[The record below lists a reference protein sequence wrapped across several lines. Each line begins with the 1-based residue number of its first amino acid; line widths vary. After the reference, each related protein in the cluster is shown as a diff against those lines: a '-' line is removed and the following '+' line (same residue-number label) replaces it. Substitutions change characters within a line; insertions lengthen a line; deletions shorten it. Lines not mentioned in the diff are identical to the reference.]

1 MDYSTNNPMDSR
13 TDKPTANPASDPPP
27 HRHPLRNNCRNADK
41 RPHFK
46 SAMNAVAGGFM
57 ICVVLLSLL
66 APAAAKG
73 CLNIW
78 MDGKETAKCDGQ
90 GLISV
95 PSGLSSSIH
104 VIRLENNNFQI
115 LPSKVFQERGLIN
128 LQKIFLSNCT
138 LGMIAQ
144 DAFHQLNHL
153 VELDLGQNL
162 LTSVPSESFR
172 NLLNVRRLLLR
183 QNPIKT
189 LRESNFVSLNKLEHL
204 DLSYCQIDQIEPGSF
219 KGVPHLKSLKLNNN
233 RLTTLTPNVFVDIP
247 PLYTIALEHNPWNC
261 DCELRPLHQWISVN
275 NMLLEPPQCKTPAK
289 YENKDWSRMLIDE
302 LACMPAVLPT
312 ETENSGQIGGNATFR
327 CRIRSSPRPEIDWRV
342 EEPTNLVI
350 PSNSQSSSPNANGQ
364 LIPQPSPPYTLN
376 TLSTNPYLNS
386 PINTEERFIISE
398 PMIESDEVVVSTFTL
413 INLQPDDAQRKF
425 ICNAKNKAGLGQE
438 TFTINVYSA
447 STVLKGGSISG
458 TILIILLILIF
469 LLLIGVFV
477 FTRHRKR
484 SKPGA
489 NSNNNAVSENKLDV
503 LKNVKNSLVGNHHI
517 KKSAT
522 LTGANHT
529 GDQNNKLHVKN
540 DQDLPNSQKLKITEN
555 GNGGLYVNG
564 YAGSQPT
571 LLNGGPDLMNSN
583 AAKFSTANLQYNP
596 AALSPYA
603 GNLNSSGLTLL
614 NNEMPMSGDMINGSS
629 AMLNYGDPRMIN
641 VGPNDFTP
649 NNQNLAS
656 SQYGTSFV
664 QPVNHLMPYQTTG
677 GSGYLEANPG
687 GYLGSN
693 DQLLNGYNNYENMYS
708 PFNQQYVIQQSQ
720 QQQNAYGT
728 YVGATTTGPTE
739 LQMQTTN
746 QYAGDDTA
754 AASVYYQNTLGK
766 RNSPMISNNLSQS
779 TLAQA
784 GNALLANQ
792 DIYATLQNPQLAQH
806 HVNILGQGSYNIA
819 AQPTVVRYSPDDEGY
834 SEETANSANFTLEG
848 TEV

>member
-1 MDYSTNNPMDSR
+1 MDNPEDNPKLDPLR
-13 TDKPTANPASDPPP
+13 IHRKNTDK
-27 HRHPLRNNCRNADK
+27 R
-41 RPHFK
+41 RPFK
-46 SAMNAVAGGFM
+46 SAISSFT
-57 ICVVLLSLL
+57 ICVLLSLFT
-66 APAAAKG
+66 PAAAKG

-128 LQKIFLSNCT
+128 LQKIFLSNCS

-162 LTSVPSESFR
+162 LTTVPSESFR

-183 QNPIKT
+183 QNPIKI
-189 LRESNFVSLNKLEHL
+189 LRESNFISLNKLEHL
-204 DLSYCQIDQIEPGSF
+204 DLSYCQINQIEPGSF
-219 KGVPHLKSLKLNNN
+219 KGIPHLKSLKLNNN
-233 RLTTLTPNVFVDIP
+233 QLTMLTPNVFVDIP

-302 LACMPAVLPT
+302 LACTPTILPS
-312 ETENSGQIGGNATFR
+312 ETDNSGPIGGNATFR

-342 EEPTNLVI
+342 EEPTNLVL
-350 PSNSQSSSPNANGQ
+350 PSNTQSSSSANSNGQ
-364 LIPQPSPPYTLN
+364 LTPQPSPPYTLN
-376 TLSTNPYLNS
+376 TLSTSPYLNNPANS
-386 PINTEERFIISE
+386 AEERFIISE
-398 PMIESDEVVVSTFTL
+398 PMLEVDDVVISTFTL

-425 ICNAKNKAGLGQE
+425 VCNAKNKAGLGQE

-447 STVLKGGSISG
+447 STGVLKGGSISG
-458 TILIILLILIF
+458 TLLIILLIVIF
-469 LLLIGVFV
+469 LLSIGLFV

-484 SKPGA
+484 NKPNSHSA
-489 NSNNNAVSENKLDV
+489 NNGVSENKLDV

-522 LTGANHT
+522 VTAGADH
-529 GDQNNKLHVKN
+529 NNKLHVKN

-555 GNGGLYVNG
+555 TNGGLYVNG
-564 YAGSQPT
+564 YTGSKPT

-583 AAKFSTANLQYNP
+583 VAKFSTNLQYNP

-629 AMLNYGDPRMIN
+629 AMLNYSDPRMIN
-641 VGPNDFTP
+641 VGPNDFAQ
-649 NNQNLAS
+649 NNANLAS
-656 SQYGTSFV
+656 SQYGTASFV
-664 QPVNHLMPYQTTG
+664 QSPVNHLMPYQATA
-677 GSGYLEANPG
+677 SGYLDTNPA

-693 DQLLNGYNNYENMYS
+693 DQLLNGFNNYENMYS
-708 PFNQQYVIQQSQ
+708 PFNQQYVIQQQ

-728 YVGATTTGPTE
+728 YLGASNTGPTE

-754 AASVYYQNTLGK
+754 AAVYYQNTLGK

-779 TLAQA
+779 TLAQT

-819 AQPTVVRYSPDDEGY
+819 QPTVVRYSPDDEGY
-834 SEETANSANFTLEG
+834 SEETANSTNFTLEG

>member
-1 MDYSTNNPMDSR
+1 MDNPKD
-13 TDKPTANPASDPPP
+13 NPAPD
-27 HRHPLRNNCRNADK
+27 PLRIHCKNSDK
-41 RPHFK
+41 RRSFK
-46 SAMNAVAGGFM
+46 SAISSVYTGFT
-57 ICVVLLSLL
+57 ICVLFSLF
-66 APAAAKG
+66 APATAKG

-189 LRESNFVSLNKLEHL
+189 LRESNFVSLTKLEHL

-219 KGVPHLKSLKLNNN
+219 KGLPHLKSLKLNNN

-302 LACMPAVLPT
+302 LACMPAILST
-312 ETENSGQIGGNATFR
+312 ETDNSGPIGGNATFR

-350 PSNSQSSSPNANGQ
+350 PSNTQSSSANSNGQ

-376 TLSTNPYLNS
+376 TLSTNPYLNNPAS
-386 PINTEERFIISE
+386 SAEERYIISE
-398 PMIESDEVVVSTFTL
+398 PMLEQDDVVISTFTL

-425 ICNAKNKAGLGQE
+425 VCNAKNKAGLGQE

-447 STVLKGGSISG
+447 STGVLKGGSISG
-458 TILIILLILIF
+458 TILIILLIVIF
-469 LLLIGVFV
+469 LISIGLFV

-484 SKPGA
+484 SSKPGS
-489 NSNNNAVSENKLDV
+489 NSTNNTVSENKLDV
-503 LKNVKNSLVGNHHI
+503 LKNVKNGLVGNHHI

-522 LTGANHT
+522 LNAS
-529 GDQNNKLHVKN
+529 GDANNKLHVKN

-555 GNGGLYVNG
+555 TNGGLYVNG
-564 YAGSQPT
+564 YAGSKPT
-571 LLNGGPDLMNSN
+571 LLNGAPDLMNSN
-583 AAKFSTANLQYNP
+583 AAKFSTNLQYNP

-614 NNEMPMSGDMINGSS
+614 NNEMPMSGDMVNGSS
-629 AMLNYGDPRMIN
+629 AMLNYGDHRMIN
-641 VGPNDFTP
+641 VGPNDFP
-649 NNQNLAS
+649 SNNGNLAS

-664 QPVNHLMPYQTTG
+664 QSPVNHLMPYQATG
-677 GSGYLEANPG
+677 SSYLDSNPGYLS
-687 GYLGSN
+687 SN
-693 DQLLNGYNNYENMYS
+693 DQLLNGFNNYENMYS
-708 PFNQQYVIQQSQ
+708 PFNQQYVIQQ

-739 LQMQTTN
+739 LQMQMTN
-746 QYAGDDTA
+746 QYTGDDTTA
-754 AASVYYQNTLGK
+754 ATVYYQNTLGK

-779 TLAQA
+779 TLVQA

-834 SEETANSANFTLEG
+834 SEETANSTNFTLEG